1 MKSKLLLGDWFMNP
15 KLLCTGVSASAASCV
30 TGFSSLWGVWGA
42 GPEVFMN
49 EKPL

>member
-1 MKSKLLLGDWFMNP
+1 MKSKLLLGDWFMNA
-15 KLLCTGVSASAASCV
+15 KLLCTGVTASAASYA
-30 TGFSSLWGVWGA
+30 TGFSSLWDVCGA